1 MFKTG
6 THKSTAQGQT
16 NFVADGGPCCLPRTY
31 FGKERKQVSFYEE
44 NNQYQQNQNQQ
55 KQQNNRQ
62 NQNQNQNQF

>member
-1 MFKTG
+1 M
-6 THKSTAQGQT
+6 
-16 NFVADGGPCCLPRTY
+16 LPAANILWK
-31 FGKERKQVSFYEE
+31 GAKKVSFYEE